1 APGSR
6 DRPSHQGVSG
16 LPGAAHGL
24 LVALELRAVTAGRPK
39 LVQGGS
45 RACVTGGAAPSWR
58 VSRGTGQ
65 LISGW
70 DLGSVGAS
78 VPGVSAQRL
87 FPALLALTAA
97 TFAVLIYMIFEYAPP
112 AQAAAGGI
120 AQKIFYFHVP
130 AAYAMYVSGGVCFF
144 ASAAY
149 LAGPSDMRNAIAKA
163 GAECA
168 CVFGSMMLMSG
179 PLWAKKAWGVYWT
192 WDPRLTTTLL
202 SVMVYVAVVVL
213 RAFTGDGDAERK
225 FAAALGVLGTVN
237 LPIIHYSVQKWGGNH
252 PTVIGRGGG
261 GLAHPAM
268 GQTLGMGF

>member
-1 APGSR
+1 V
-6 DRPSHQGVSG
+6 VSS
-16 LPGAAHGL
+16 PNKFFP
-24 LVALELRAVTAGRPK
+24 VV
-39 LVQGGS
+39 
-45 RACVTGGAAPSWR
+45 
-58 VSRGTGQ
+58 
-65 LISGW
+65 
-70 DLGSVGAS
+70 LG
-78 VPGVSAQRL
+78 
-87 FPALLALTAA
+87 LTAA
-97 TFAVLIYMIFEYAPP
+97 AFGVLIYMVFEYAPP

-130 AAYAMYVSGGVCFF
+130 AAYAMYVSGGVCFI

-149 LAGPSDMRNAIAKA
+149 LAGASDTRNAIAKA

-168 CVFGSMMLMSG
+168 CVFGLMMLTSG

-237 LPIIHYSVQKWGGNH
+237 LPIIHYSVLKWGGNH
-252 PTVIGRGGG
+252 PTVIGKGGG

-268 GQTLGMGF
+268 RQTLFMGFGAMTLLAICLLWTRARVALLSSRLTRAEEEAMALEPEEEGL

>member
-1 APGSR
+1 MDER
-6 DRPSHQGVSG
+6 H
-16 LPGAAHGL
+16 
-24 LVALELRAVTAGRPK
+24 
-39 LVQGGS
+39 
-45 RACVTGGAAPSWR
+45 
-58 VSRGTGQ
+58 
-65 LISGW
+65 ISVW

-78 VPGVSAQRL
+78 VPRVSAQRL
-87 FPALLALTAA
+87 FPLLLALTAA

-149 LAGPSDMRNAIAKA
+149 LAGATDTRNAIAKA

-168 CVFGSMMLMSG
+168 VVFGCMMLMSG

-202 SVMVYVAVVVL
+202 SVVVYVGVVVL
-213 RAFTGDGDAERK
+213 RAFSGDGDAERK
-225 FAAALGVLGTVN
+225 FAAAFGVLGTVN
-237 LPIIHYSVQKWGGNH
+237 LPIIHYSVLKWGGNH
-252 PTVIGRGGG
+252 PTVIGKGGG
-261 GLAHPAM
+261 GLSHPAM
-268 GQTLGMGF
+268 RQTLFIGFLAMTLLAIILLWMRSRVALLTSRLGRAEDEAFALDPEEDAT